1 MNMKKNLF
9 LLTLGLSLALPSAA
23 QWTSYNTHRVISGI
37 FDIAEKS
44 IESAERK
51 KEMEIL
57 ARQKTEF
64 QKDFQDAIQEAKY
77 FESKEDWEN
86 ALEKYEEAATLN
98 CKYEYTDQRTI
109 SNKIT
114 NLYVKAGREVDG
126 PSPLNNA
133 KTILSDYSG
142 YRYVRENPIYKNKR
156 AASTKMVRVACS
168 AKETRLEFECESTLR
183 NDAVYIKGSSY
194 IKGNK
199 GGKLSLVSVENITMA
214 PVETFIPWPFQK
226 LRFALIFEPLPEDAT
241 EFDFIEPSS
250 EWKYK
255 EIKCR

>member
-1 MNMKKNLF
+1 MKKI
-9 LLTLGLSLALPSAA
+9 LLSIALGLSVAAPAAA
-23 QWTSYNTHRVISGI
+23 QWSSYNTHRAISGI
-37 FDIAEKS
+37 FGIAEKS

-64 QKDFQDAIQEAKY
+64 QSDFQDAMQEAKAY
-77 FESKEDWEN
+77 EAKQDWEN
-86 ALEKYEEAATLN
+86 ALDKYEEAATLN
-98 CKYEYTDQRTI
+98 CKYEYIDQRSI

-133 KTILSDYSG
+133 KTILADYSG

-194 IKGNK
+194 VKGNK

-214 PVETFIPWPFQK
+214 PVETYIPWPYQK